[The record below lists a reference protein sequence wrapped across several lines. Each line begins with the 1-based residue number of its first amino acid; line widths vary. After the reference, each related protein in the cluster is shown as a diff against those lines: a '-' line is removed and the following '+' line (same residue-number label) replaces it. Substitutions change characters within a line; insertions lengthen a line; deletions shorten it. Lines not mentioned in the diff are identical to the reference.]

1 MYNIKKTHLFFQPL
15 VFNNSFTTGINMIF
29 MNIEGHHITVTVNQT
44 LDYVGLCNLE
54 DASEQARIAALFKYL
69 SMIPSD
75 LNSSSAERVIRSFC
89 VT

>member
-1 MYNIKKTHLFFQPL
+1 MYNIKKTHLFFRPL
-15 VFNNSFTTGINMIF
+15 DFNNSFTTGINMIF
-29 MNIEGHHITVTVNQT
+29 MNIEGHHITVIVNQIV
-44 LDYVGLCNLE
+44 DYVGLCNLE
-54 DASEQARIAALFKYL
+54 ATSAQARIAALFKYL